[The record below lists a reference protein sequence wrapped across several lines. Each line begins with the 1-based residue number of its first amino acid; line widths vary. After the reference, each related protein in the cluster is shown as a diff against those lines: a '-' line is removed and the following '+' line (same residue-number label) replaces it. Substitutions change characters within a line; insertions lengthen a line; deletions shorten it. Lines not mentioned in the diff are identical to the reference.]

1 MRSLSH
7 EDILSNK
14 PVQQMIVARAE
25 NQTYIRP
32 DCTNNFRYE
41 KFICSQIVVYRNGQL
56 IVGTPESTTFDH
68 HLYFNRLEALVFL
81 DKCEHI
87 MNLADYPNHFILAFD
102 LNSAQEDSHIFIPSE
117 HRNCSIFRFK
127 LHLTEHW

>member
-56 IVGTPESTTFDH
+56 IVGTPESIIT
-68 HLYFNRLEALVFL
+68 
-81 DKCEHI
+81 K
-87 MNLADYPNHFILAFD
+87 
-102 LNSAQEDSHIFIPSE
+102 
-117 HRNCSIFRFK
+117 
-127 LHLTEHW
+127 